1 MKVGIPIEVTADET
15 RVAATP
21 ETVKKL
27 RVLGLSVLVEKGAGL
42 ASHFT
47 DDAYRTVGAE
57 IVDNESALGADI
69 VFKVRK
75 PNRNEIGRMKNG
87 AVLLS
92 VMDLCYDDGTL
103 DALARAGV
111 DAFALEMIPRISR
124 AQTMDV
130 LSSQSNIAG
139 YRAVLEAAHL
149 YGRFFP
155 MMMTSAGSA
164 KPTRAVVLGAGVAGL
179 QAIATARRLGAQ
191 VSAYDVRPEVKEQI
205 MSLGAKFIEFDL
217 GESGAG
223 AGGYARQLSPE
234 AQHKQQQL
242 LTDEL
247 KKADVIVST
256 AMIPCMPAPVLI
268 AEEAVRGM
276 NQGSVIID
284 MAAASGGNCPLT
296 EADKTV
302 IKHGVIICGITN
314 FPALMPSDASAFY
327 ARNLFNFL
335 ALLIANADGQP
346 RMKDYL
352 EDEITASSLVT
363 HKGTVR
369 FKQKK

>member
-1 MKVGIPIEVTADET
+1 MKVGIPIEVMEGET

-21 ETVKKL
+21 EMVKKL
-27 RVLGLSVLVEKGAGL
+27 CALGLSVLVQKNAGI

-47 DDAYRTVGAE
+47 DDAYHRAGAE
-57 IVDNESALGADI
+57 VVDNAQALGADI

-75 PNRNEIGRMKNG
+75 PNSDEIGRMKNG

-92 VMDLCYDDGTL
+92 MMDLCHSDSTL
-103 DALARAGV
+103 DQLAATGV
-111 DAFALEMIPRISR
+111 DSFALELIPRISR
-124 AQTMDV
+124 AQAMDV

-139 YRAVLEAAHL
+139 YRAVLEAARL

-164 KPTRAVVLGAGVAGL
+164 KPTRVVVLGAGVAGL

-191 VSAYDVRPEVKEQI
+191 VAAYDVRPEVKEQI

-223 AGGYARQLSPE
+223 TGGYARQLSAE
-234 AQHKQQQL
+234 AQSKQQQL

-247 KKADVIVST
+247 KKADVIIST
-256 AMIPCMPAPVLI
+256 ALIPCKPAPVLVT
-268 AEEAVRGM
+268 EQAVEGM

-284 MAAASGGNCPLT
+284 MAAATGGNCPLT
-296 EADKTV
+296 EANKTV
-302 IKHGVIICGITN
+302 IKHGVILCGITN
-314 FPALMPSDASAFY
+314 FPALMPGDASAFY
-327 ARNLFNFL
+327 SRNIFNFIS
-335 ALLIANADGQP
+335 LLIVTTDGQLQ
-346 RMKDYL
+346 MKDYL

-363 HKGTVR
+363 YKGTVR
-369 FKQKK
+369 FKDKK